1 MSKSESL
8 QRANLHFNNTKR
20 TQKRDKLTKKYYLL
34 IGIQNKNMYLC
45 MVKGWYLPRQLYNN
59 IIEYLKVNIY
69 GLRNWKRLYRM
80 RYMYR

>member
-1 MSKSESL
+1 MSLIDACEIRIEIN
-8 QRANLHFNNTKR
+8 Q
-20 TQKRDKLTKKYYLL
+20 QKKHYLL
-34 IGIQNKNMYLC
+34 IGIQNKKMYLC
-45 MVKGWYLPRQLYNN
+45 MVKSRYLPRLLYNN

>member
-1 MSKSESL
+1 
-8 QRANLHFNNTKR
+8 
-20 TQKRDKLTKKYYLL
+20 
-34 IGIQNKNMYLC
+34 

-80 RYMYR
+80 RYMY